1 MLLLLIG
8 ALVIRTCGAAIRTSR
23 LGPVAD
29 VTSGLVCAIAVWL
42 AAGAVGAW
50 SPVWSAVALGLI
62 GGLIIV
68 ALPWRLRFALWWA
81 LDGVVFVAVAQLSV
95 PAVGPIVT
103 GAGTILVV
111 VTAILLDVLAAWMPA
126 AARTGAALAVPAGG
140 ALVLFA
146 FPVLP
151 WSLRDGLTPLST
163 LELATSLANLGVIP
177 ARNLNAQRKGLPT
190 GAVAWLDR
198 PSGSGPFPGALFFH
212 GAHRAGAFQPAAV
225 AARHALRDAGFVVLA
240 VDHPGYGESPAP
252 SVNANIAEWDPLPTA
267 MAALE
272 LLRKDPA
279 VNRVIVVGHSMGTND
294 VLRLLAAKASLD
306 GAVLF
311 GSGALDTNRPEY
323 WYGRFLTDRRLV
335 ANAIAA
341 EKVQE
346 LISRYY
352 DAGRFAREL
361 TPSHPPIVFGRF
373 EHEWP
378 LLVQL
383 RDQLFAQFPGRKVSW
398 EVAGSHYFNSFS
410 YAGLVAGD
418 IRIIRAV
425 ASRFG
430 LVATDLKNGTA
441 IASTP
446 TGQ

>member
-1 MLLLLIG
+1 M
-8 ALVIRTCGAAIRTSR
+8 
-23 LGPVAD
+23 
-29 VTSGLVCAIAVWL
+29 
-42 AAGAVGAW
+42 GAW
-50 SPVWSAVALGLI
+50 SPVWSAAALGAI
-62 GGLIIV
+62 GGLIIL
-68 ALPWRLRFALWWA
+68 ALPLRFRFALWWA
-81 LDGVVFVAVAQLSV
+81 LDGVVFVTVAQLSV

-103 GAGTILVV
+103 GAGAILVV
-111 VTAILLDVLAAWMPA
+111 ITAILLDVLAAWVPA

-140 ALVLFA
+140 ALVLLA

-151 WSLRDGLTPLST
+151 WSLREGLAPLST

-177 ARNLNAQRKGLPT
+177 AHNLGAQRTVLPT

-198 PSGSGPFPGALFFH
+198 PSGSGSLPAALFFH

-225 AARHALRDAGFVVLA
+225 AARNALRDAGFVVLA
-240 VDHPGYGESPAP
+240 VDHPGYGQSPAP
-252 SVNANIAEWDPLPTA
+252 GVNASIAEWDPLPTA

-311 GSGALDTNRPEY
+311 GSGALDTNQPEY
-323 WYGRFLTDRRLV
+323 WYRQFLTDRRLA
-335 ANAIAA
+335 ANAMTA

-361 TPSHPPIVFGRF
+361 TPSHPPIVFGQF

-383 RDQLFAQFPGRKVSW
+383 RDQLFAQFPGRKVLW

-410 YAGLVAGD
+410 YAGLVASD
-418 IRIIRAV
+418 TRIIRAV
-425 ASRFG
+425 ASRLG
-430 LVATDLKNGTA
+430 LVAVDLKNGRA
-441 IASTP
+441 IASAP